1 MGNVMVGGISYQDKG
16 VLPDWMTSRQIDGRQ
31 LGFVRAVVL
40 AYVKPGES
48 DLVAYRLR
56 QRNFNFNSIDFTVDR
71 YQLDNVYSTN
81 YDLTANTFVAS
92 RETTFDRYPTISSTL
107 TYSTTVDFAVST
119 AFENI
124 NEHYLQDI
132 KNAGGLDGIKNIKD
146 GQTIVFAQQEYT
158 APGSTLVDYT
168 QGWSNVIVLWD
179 AVGWAYGS
187 STDSYDYVT
196 TGNITANANII
207 SSSTTFT
214 FDVSGLRVGMT
225 PNVAFAA
232 GAKITSVTNYVLDGN
247 ITATWSN
254 VTMSSGNITAIT
266 SPINFIGIEADDDVQ
281 VPFDAN
287 LIPPNT
293 STIVY
298 NPSYTASGYDLTPGQ
313 KWDQANYI
321 PGYNEYILGT
331 NYADGTSGFPASP
344 SDGDLTV
351 VGSTIYN
358 YDADSSLW
366 RVSNQR
372 AAVWQ
377 ISIDTNDIVT
387 LSLVRGTDLY
397 DTIFVRNGF
406 TYGGTNIY
414 FDPVI
419 KPGKTVPNYS
429 IVPQQIR
436 TTYTT
441 FDQNGTRFYDYRDS
455 YVVPEQGDKYIKFT
469 KIGVFT

>member
-1 MGNVMVGGISYQDKG
+1 LVQKLKYTQVASTNHYTKRLTFGDVKTARALDQNFNVKYEVIYVDVQDANTNSFGQGPADTLDLINELDNPYYDANGTTYTTAYPNSVVNMGNVMVSGISYQDKG
-16 VLPDWMTSRQIDGRQ
+16 VLPDWMTSRQANGRQ
-31 LGFVRAVVL
+31 LGFVRAVIL

-56 QRNFNFNSIDFTVDR
+56 QRNFNFNSIDFTIDR

-81 YDLTANTFVAS
+81 YDLTANTFVTS
-92 RETTFDRYPTISSTL
+92 RETTFDRYPALSSTL

-132 KNAGGLDGIKNIKD
+132 KDAGGLDGIKNIKD

-158 APGSTLVDYT
+158 APGSTLIDYT
-168 QGWSNVIVLWD
+168 QGWSNVVVLWD
-179 AVGWAYGS
+179 EVSWAYNVDS
-187 STDSYDYVT
+187 S
-196 TGNITANANII
+196 
-207 SSSTTFT
+207 
-214 FDVSGLRVGMT
+214 
-225 PNVAFAA
+225 
-232 GAKITSVTNYVLDGN
+232 
-247 ITATWSN
+247 
-254 VTMSSGNITAIT
+254 
-266 SPINFIGIEADDDVQ
+266 DDDTLTPDDPTLV
-281 VPFDAN
+281 
-287 LIPPNT
+287 PPNLG
-293 STIVY
+293 
-298 NPSYTASGYDLTPGQ
+298 PYDTTPGQ

-321 PGYNEYILGT
+321 PGYNEYILGAT
-331 NYADGTSGFPASP
+331 YADGTSGFPTSP
-344 SDGDLTV
+344 GDDDLTV
-351 VGSTIYN
+351 VGNTIYH

-366 RVSNQR
+366 RVANQR

-377 ISIDTNDIVT
+377 ISIDTNNIVT
-387 LSLVRGTDLY
+387 LNLIKGTDLY

-414 FDPVI
+414 FDPVV
-419 KPGKTVPNYS
+419 KSGKTVPNYS